1 MPLMRSVRVL
11 MKRLLILFILL
22 GSVYSAYAKDFRA
35 LNFGEP
41 CQDLDQYEMNVGSIL
56 GKDYTGYHYN
66 FGNVL
71 FDRSVII
78 TYLCDTENKF
88 KRGTLR
94 YVFESTESAKEYFE
108 TISPQLSY
116 KYGDPLVTEDE
127 GEHFGMRAFWRNQ
140 NSSILLSVIE
150 SHSDD
155 GKTYVGINFL
165 PAQN

>member
-1 MPLMRSVRVL
+1 
-11 MKRLLILFILL
+11 MKRFLILLVL
-22 GSVYSAYAKDFRA
+22 VGSVYSAYAKDFRA

-41 CQDLDQYEMNVGSIL
+41 CKDLDQYEMNEGSIL
-56 GKDYTGYHYN
+56 GKNFVGYHYN
-66 FGNVL
+66 FENVL
-71 FDRSVII
+71 FDRQVLI

-88 KRGTLR
+88 IRGILR
-94 YVFESTESAKEYFE
+94 YGFESTESAKEYFE

-127 GEHFGMRAFWRNQ
+127 HFGMRTFWRNQ
-140 NSSILLSVIE
+140 NSSILLSIIE

-155 GKTYVGINFL
+155 GKTYVGINFV

>member
-1 MPLMRSVRVL
+1 MI
-11 MKRLLILFILL
+11 MKRLLILLTLL

-41 CQDLDQYEMNVGSIL
+41 CQNLDQYEMNEGSIL
-56 GKDYTGYHYN
+56 GKDFTGYHYN
-66 FGNVL
+66 FENVL
-71 FDRSVII
+71 FDRQVII
-78 TYLCDTENKF
+78 TYLCNTENKF
-88 KRGTLR
+88 IKGILR
-94 YVFESTESAKEYFE
+94 YGFESTGSAKEYFE

-116 KYGDPLVTEDE
+116 IYGDPLVTEDE

-140 NSSILLSVIE
+140 NSRILLSVIE

-155 GKTYVGINFL
+155 GKTYVGINFI

>member
-1 MPLMRSVRVL
+1 
-11 MKRLLILFILL
+11 MKRLLILLILL
-22 GSVYSAYAKDFRA
+22 GSVYSAYARDFRA

-41 CQDLDQYEMNVGSIL
+41 CQDLDQYEMNEGSIL
-56 GKDYTGYHYN
+56 GKDFVGYHYN
-66 FGNVL
+66 FENVL
-71 FDRSVII
+71 FDRQVLI

-88 KRGTLR
+88 IRGKLR
-94 YVFESTESAKEYFE
+94 YEFESTESAKQYFK

-116 KYGDPLVTEDE
+116 KYGDSLVTEHED
-127 GEHFGMRAFWRNQ
+127 EHFGMRVFWRNQ

-155 GKTYVGINFL
+155 GKTYVGINFV